1 MPLLDV
7 RDLSK
12 RFGGLAAVSSLNFS
26 VETGEIVGLIGPNGA
41 GKTTCFNLLSGFLS
55 PTSGSVV
62 FAGED
67 ITGRRPH
74 EIVARGLVRTF
85 QHTTLF
91 QDLSVLENVLLGLH
105 LHSRAGLR
113 QLLFSR
119 RGFPPDEVYLSR
131 EVLEFTGLATE
142 ADQLARNLPHGH
154 QRVLGI
160 AMALATR
167 PRLLLLDEPVT
178 GMNLEESARV
188 MSLVKTIRDRGTTIL
203 LVEHNMKAVM
213 GTCERIIG
221 ANGAGKTTSLR
232 ALTGLVKPSGGELR
246 FQNASLIGLAPHQI
260 VGLGI
265 AHVPEGRR
273 LFPKMTVLENLRI
286 GAYLRSNK
294 SDITATLGMVYEHFP
309 ILRERG
315 RQLAGSLSGGE
326 QQMLAIARALM
337 SRPKLLL
344 LDEP

>member
-1 MPLLDV
+1 MPLLEA

-12 RFGGLAAVSSLNFS
+12 RFGGLAAVSSLNLT
-26 VETGEIVGLIGPNGA
+26 VDTGEIVGLIGPNGA

-55 PTSGSVV
+55 PTGGAIL

-91 QDLSVLENVLLGLH
+91 QELSVLENVLLGLH
-105 LHSRAGLR
+105 LRSRMGMR
-113 QLLFSR
+113 QLLLSPR
-119 RGFPPDEVYLSR
+119 VFPADEVALSR
-131 EVLEFTGLATE
+131 EVLEFTGLAAD

-160 AMALATR
+160 AMALAAR

-213 GTCERIIG
+213 GTCERIVVL
-221 ANGAGKTTSLR
+221 NF
-232 ALTGLVKPSGGELR
+232 GEK
-246 FQNASLIGLAPHQI
+246 LAEGPPAA
-260 VGLGI
+260 VSTN
-265 AHVPEGRR
+265 PEVIR
-273 LFPKMTVLENLRI
+273 
-286 GAYLRSNK
+286 AYLG
-294 SDITATLGMVYEHFP
+294 DGIGHA
-309 ILRERG
+309 
-315 RQLAGSLSGGE
+315 
-326 QQMLAIARALM
+326 
-337 SRPKLLL
+337 
-344 LDEP
+344 

>member
-62 FAGED
+62 FADED

-85 QHTTLF
+85 HLTTLF

-105 LHSRAGLR
+105 LHSRAGPR

-119 RGFPPDEVYLSR
+119 RGFPPDEVSLSR

-213 GTCERIIG
+213 GTCERIVVLNFGQKLTEGPPAAVSTNGEVIR
-221 ANGAGKTTSLR
+221 AYLGAGIDD
-232 ALTGLVKPSGGELR
+232 A
-246 FQNASLIGLAPHQI
+246 
-260 VGLGI
+260 
-265 AHVPEGRR
+265 
-273 LFPKMTVLENLRI
+273 
-286 GAYLRSNK
+286 
-294 SDITATLGMVYEHFP
+294 
-309 ILRERG
+309 
-315 RQLAGSLSGGE
+315 
-326 QQMLAIARALM
+326 
-337 SRPKLLL
+337 
-344 LDEP
+344 

>member
-1 MPLLDV
+1 MPLLEA

-12 RFGGLAAVSSLNFS
+12 RFGGLVAVSSLNLT

-41 GKTTCFNLLSGFLS
+41 GKTTCFNLLSGFLP
-55 PTSGSVV
+55 PTGGAMV

-119 RGFPPDEVYLSR
+119 RGFPPDEVSLSR
-131 EVLEFTGLATE
+131 EMLEFIGLATE

-213 GTCERIIG
+213 GTCERIVVLNFGQKLAEGPPAEVSTNPEVIR
-221 ANGAGKTTSLR
+221 AYLGAG
-232 ALTGLVKPSGGELR
+232 V
-246 FQNASLIGLAPHQI
+246 
-260 VGLGI
+260 
-265 AHVPEGRR
+265 AH
-273 LFPKMTVLENLRI
+273 
-286 GAYLRSNK
+286 A
-294 SDITATLGMVYEHFP
+294 
-309 ILRERG
+309 RG
-315 RQLAGSLSGGE
+315 
-326 QQMLAIARALM
+326 
-337 SRPKLLL
+337 
-344 LDEP
+344 

>member
-1 MPLLDV
+1 MLEVKNLRV
-7 RDLSK
+7 HY
-12 RFGGLAAVSSLNFS
+12 GTVEAVKGVSFEVSAG
-26 VETGEIVGLIGPNGA
+26 TIVSLIGANGA

-91 QDLSVLENVLLGLH
+91 QELSVLENVLLGLH
-105 LHSRAGLR
+105 LRSRTGLR

-119 RGFPPDEVYLSR
+119 RVFPSDEVALSR
-131 EVLEFTGLATE
+131 EVLEFTGLAAD

-154 QRVLGI
+154 QRVLSI
-160 AMALATR
+160 AMALAAR

-213 GTCERIIG
+213 GTCERIVVLNFG
-221 ANGAGKTTSLR
+221 QK
-232 ALTGLVKPSGGELR
+232 
-246 FQNASLIGLAPHQI
+246 LAEGSPPA
-260 VGLGI
+260 VSTN
-265 AHVPEGRR
+265 PEVIR
-273 LFPKMTVLENLRI
+273 
-286 GAYLRSNK
+286 AYLGA
-294 SDITATLGMVYEHFP
+294 DVGHA
-309 ILRERG
+309 
-315 RQLAGSLSGGE
+315 
-326 QQMLAIARALM
+326 
-337 SRPKLLL
+337 
-344 LDEP
+344 